1 MGERTGGIQGIQN
14 YFQLLWFDAMVIERN
29 TEFLS
34 EISENKGQIVFPS
47 KLTNPKLR
55 APDDF
60 GTPQVILEVSV
71 SSDIDER
78 TCP

>member
-1 MGERTGGIQGIQN
+1 
-14 YFQLLWFDAMVIERN
+14 MVIERN

-47 KLTNPKLR
+47 KSTNPKLR

-60 GTPQVILEVSV
+60 GTP
-71 SSDIDER
+71 
-78 TCP
+78 